1 MSSPFSFHTIRSL
14 WSSMSVRAYA
24 RENDEISTQ
33 PIVTTVNID
42 DDVFL
47 HEWQHTKRGTACALN
62 A

>member
-14 WSSMSVRAYA
+14 VVDERVCVRA

-47 HEWQHTKRGTACALN
+47 HE
-62 A
+62 